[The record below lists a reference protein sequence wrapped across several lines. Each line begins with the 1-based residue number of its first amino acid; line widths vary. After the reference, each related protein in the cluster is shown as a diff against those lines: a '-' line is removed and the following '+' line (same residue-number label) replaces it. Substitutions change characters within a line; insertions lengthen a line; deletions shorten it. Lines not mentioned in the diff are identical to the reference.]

1 MQNTSFLSNLIKGIR
16 KRSSKIFSNPY
27 QKLNIGPIKHKYLKH
42 LPTGQLRRH
51 SMPGGV
57 VHYTSPQ
64 ELLHG
69 LKEIFIEQLYKT
81 KLPPDAYI
89 IDCGANIGLSVIYFK
104 QLVPN
109 AKIIAF
115 EPDGKNAE
123 LLKRNADSFNLQN
136 VEIRQEAVWIDNTTL
151 SFKSEGTMSSKI
163 DESIQ
168 NGENKVQAIRLKEL
182 LNRKIDFLKI
192 DIEGAEYEVL
202 KDIKENLHFVQNMFF
217 EYHGSFQQNNELLE
231 IFDIIHGAGFK
242 FYIKEAANVYNHPF
256 LSSEEH
262 NQHAYDL
269 QLNIFCFRN

>member
-1 MQNTSFLSNLIKGIR
+1 ML
-16 KRSSKIFSNPY
+16 
-27 QKLNIGPIKHKYLKH
+27 
-42 LPTGQLRRH
+42 
-51 SMPGGV
+51 GGV
-57 VHYTSPQ
+57 VHYTNPQ
-64 ELLHG
+64 EFLHG
-69 LKEIFIEQLYKT
+69 LKEIFIEQLYKA

-109 AKIIAF
+109 AKIVAF
-115 EPDGKNAE
+115 EPDEKNAE
-123 LLKRNADSFNLQN
+123 LLKRNADSFDLQN

-163 DESIQ
+163 DESTQ
-168 NGENKVQAIRLKEL
+168 NGSNKVRAIRLKEL

-217 EYHGSFQQNNELLE
+217 EYHGSFQQNNELLD
-231 IFDIIHGAGFK
+231 IIDIIHGAGFK

-256 LSSEEH
+256 LSSEELS
-262 NQHAYDL
+262 QHAYDL
-269 QLNIFCFRN
+269 QLNIFCFRK

>member
-1 MQNTSFLSNLIKGIR
+1 
-16 KRSSKIFSNPY
+16 
-27 QKLNIGPIKHKYLKH
+27 
-42 LPTGQLRRH
+42 
-51 SMPGGV
+51 MPGGV